1 MPEDEQ
7 HVPQQHSCGPQLLAQ
22 ELDTP
27 AKKRMKRMTKNC
39 FFFSPKT
46 AATMVRVTAHRL
58 SSFGS
63 KSKLHFVVPL
73 ENLASHEEPLPS

>member
-27 AKKRMKRMTKNC
+27 EKRMKRMTEKC
-39 FFFSPKT
+39 FFSPKT